1 MVDAEQLK
9 AVLKAM
15 VSGPIADA
23 RREAERQLES
33 WIQELLD
40 AKLRHSLTATSG
52 LDELTDTALTDAKGL
67 SAAGAVL
74 LDRFR
79 YRLAHVAMRNQQWE
93 QASALLDAVL
103 QGSSELTRARVYRTV
118 CMLRKRGSIDD
129 ASLRELVAGYRQ
141 EGMER
146 PSAASLDVLVQE
158 PTTCLLELLL
168 LCQGGEPQL
177 LDQLYEDQGLHG
189 TTGLTLF
196 IQPQGER
203 SRTVV
208 LSEWLAQ
215 AHLDELA
222 QEGWLVVD
230 TTVESIG
237 ERGRGSK
244 LRSTNFPAKWLIAIA
259 QVLGYASAAAGF
271 GNTGL
276 NPIVAQNRFLSQDK
290 GRLVDPASISED
302 YPRWKYVTSAEL
314 DEHPRRKVIRKETL
328 ENIWRLEPPYVV
340 VVKDLA
346 TAVRQATGRSQ

>member
-1 MVDAEQLK
+1 MVEAEKLK

-15 VSGPIADA
+15 ASGPVADA

-33 WIQELLD
+33 LIQELLD
-40 AKLRHSLTATSG
+40 AKVRHSLTATSG
-52 LDELTDTALTDAKGL
+52 LDELTATAVIEAKGL

-103 QGSSELTRARVYRTV
+103 QGSSELTRARLYRTV
-118 CMLRKRGSIDD
+118 CTLRRRGRIDD
-129 ASLRELVAGYRQ
+129 ESLRDLVARYRQ

-168 LCQGGEPQL
+168 LCQGDEPQL

-189 TTGLTLF
+189 TTGLNLF
-196 IQPQGER
+196 IQPKGQR

-237 ERGRGSK
+237 EQGRGSE
-244 LRSTNFPAKWLIAIA
+244 LSCQNFPVSVLMGLA
-259 QVLGYASAAAGF
+259 QVLADAATVPHG
-271 GNTGL
+271 GNRGL
-276 NPIVAQNRFLSQDK
+276 SPEAVQDRFLTRDE
-290 GRLVDPASISED
+290 GHLVDPD
-302 YPRWKYVTSAEL
+302 NQPRWQYVTSGVL
-314 DEHPRRKVIRKETL
+314 KEHPKSKVICRERAWNT
-328 ENIWRLEPPYVV
+328 WRLEPPYVV
-340 VVKDLA
+340 VQSSESA
-346 TAVRQATGRSQ
+346 TARRQASGRSQ